1 MATQAACSPA
11 VCAGVLVATLL
22 QSSSAAAAALEGR
35 VLYPGRGVPAATV
48 YARNVETAAL
58 HAQVLARNEATF
70 RFELPAGKYWVFVRP
85 SEPGLTELYG
95 AFSRYSVCRL
105 QPDHLV
111 ETCGDHS
118 MHEVEVGTG
127 TRPAPLVLDD
137 WFLDDAAAAEL
148 DRILGT
154 ASPAPDEA
162 ELGRPRFSEY
172 RATAEAPGEV
182 KLDLPAG
189 SRAASFARE
198 LRAAAGR
205 GANFAGAFAIV
216 RLPCDAACEQIALVD
231 FSDGSVSFPE
241 SLARVP
247 TALPCRPDRVLFWR
261 EDSRLLE
268 VTRRDAES
276 RDAVTIVTDYLLWNP
291 ARRSFSTLAQYRRN
305 LDRFC
310 GKE

>member
-11 VCAGVLVATLL
+11 VCAGVLVAALL
-22 QSSSAAAAALEGR
+22 QSSPAAAAALDGR
-35 VLYPGRGVPAATV
+35 ILYPGRGVPAATV

-58 HAQVLARNEATF
+58 HAQVLPRNEATF
-70 RFELPAGKYWVFVRP
+70 RFDLPAGKYWVFVRP
-85 SEPGLTELYG
+85 SEAGLTELYG

-111 ETCGDHS
+111 ETCVDHS
-118 MHEVEVGTG
+118 LQEVAVGAA
-127 TRPAPLVLDD
+127 TRPAPLIIDD
-137 WFLDDAAAAEL
+137 WFLDDASAAEL

-154 ASPAPDEA
+154 TPPEPDDA

-182 KLDLPAG
+182 RLDLPAG
-189 SRAASFARE
+189 SRAATFARE
-198 LRAAAGR
+198 LRTAAAR

-216 RLPCDAACEQIALVD
+216 RLPCEADCEQIALLD
-231 FSDGSVSFPE
+231 FSDGSVTFPE

-247 TALPCRPDRVLFWR
+247 TALPCRADRVFSWR
-261 EDSRLLE
+261 DDSRLLE
-268 VTRRDAES
+268 LTRRDGQ
-276 RDAVTIVTDYLLWNP
+276 TMIVTDYLLWDP

-310 GKE
+310 GTE

>member
-11 VCAGVLVATLL
+11 VCAGVLVAALL
-22 QSSSAAAAALEGR
+22 QSSPAAAVALDGR
-35 VLYPGRGVPAATV
+35 ILYPGRGVPAATV

-58 HAQVLARNEATF
+58 HAQVLPRNEDTF

-111 ETCGDHS
+111 ETCVDHS
-118 MHEVEVGTG
+118 LQDVEVGG
-127 TRPAPLVLDD
+127 ATRPAPLVLDD

-154 ASPAPDEA
+154 APPAPDEA

-189 SRAASFARE
+189 SKAASFARE
-198 LRAAAGR
+198 LRGALAR

-216 RLPCDAACEQIALVD
+216 RLACDAECVQIALVD
-231 FSDGSVSFPE
+231 FSDGSVVFPE
-241 SLARVP
+241 SLARVS
-247 TALPCRPDRVLFWR
+247 TVLPCRTDRVLSWR

-268 VTRRDAES
+268 LTRRDAE
-276 RDAVTIVTDYLLWNP
+276 TIVTDYLLWDA

-305 LDRFC
+305 PDRFC
-310 GKE
+310 GTE